1 MDRCIQKVFTLS
13 TVSVNCS
20 PTNQESLSENMQFK
34 ALDKNFSLINPTSNP
49 FKENLKGDLVQHH
62 CHGVRIKSSNFLIK
76 TQVGPAIFYDF
87 KKIEPFHIPLTMQ
100 IISCSMLLFS

>member
-1 MDRCIQKVFTLS
+1 MS
-13 TVSVNCS
+13 TVALQTKNCL
-20 PTNQESLSENMQFK
+20 LSENMQFK
-34 ALDKNFSLINPTSNP
+34 AIDKNFSLINPTSNP

-62 CHGVRIKSSNFLIK
+62 CHGVRIKSSNFLIM